1 MPTQSTLTSP
11 LGTPVYAPGTDDRER
26 DLYVSESR
34 AGRIVP
40 LVVGGIGA
48 AIIALGAIL
57 YAAGVIGAPVL
68 GATLEGPDPEP
79 TWQPNPEFEK
89 ALGAQALKNLEQ
101 FDQRE
106 AVEHKTSPGSLLPK
120 QPPPERPGITVSPP
134 GKNDNPSD
142 REIWEPPLQPKPPEG
157 EKPPPKAADPQ
168 RTPPNGYAY

>member
-11 LGTPVYAPGTDDRER
+11 LGTPVYAPDRDDRDRE
-26 DLYVSESR
+26 LYVSESR

-48 AIIALGAIL
+48 AIIAVGAVL
-57 YAAGVIGAPVL
+57 YGAGVIGAPVL
-68 GATLEGPDPEP
+68 SATEEAPDPEP

-89 ALGAQALKNLEQ
+89 ALGVQALKNLE
-101 FDQRE
+101 DVERGP
-106 AVEHKTSPGSLLPK
+106 AVSTKGSLLPK
-120 QPPPERPGITVSPP
+120 QPPPAAPGFTVSPP
-134 GKNDNPSD
+134 RSNDSPQGD

-157 EKPPPKAADPQ
+157 SKPPPKAADPE